1 MNYHFAVSHQLS
13 SLAFSRSRLPLLY
26 MPVFPG
32 RSGPLHNNFPLLLPA
47 AAAPTDRKSVV

>member
-26 MPVFPG
+26 MPVFRAEVG
-32 RSGPLHNNFPLLLPA
+32 RCITTFHCSSPLLPLRPVWA
-47 AAAPTDRKSVV
+47 G